1 MLKFRGYNVYIT
13 SSVMILKCIFIS
25 LLGSFDKI
33 RHFLFLLFQEPVAL
47 RNINPIPQDLAGLG
61 VYTMRCV
68 LEELADLE
76 SSNDSIK
83 SFHLLFTIADLLP
96 QVELW
101 EIT

>member
-1 MLKFRGYNVYIT
+1 
-13 SSVMILKCIFIS
+13 
-25 LLGSFDKI
+25 
-33 RHFLFLLFQEPVAL
+33 
-47 RNINPIPQDLAGLG
+47 
-61 VYTMRCV
+61 
-68 LEELADLE
+68 LE